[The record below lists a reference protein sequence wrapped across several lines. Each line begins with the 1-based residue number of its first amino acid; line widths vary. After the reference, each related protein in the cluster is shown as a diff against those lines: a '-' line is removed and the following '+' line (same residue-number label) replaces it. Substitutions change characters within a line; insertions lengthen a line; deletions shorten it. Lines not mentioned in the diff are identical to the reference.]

1 MLRTIGLWIIFLYV
15 TVASVSAQQPSD
27 TLTLTRQAIIFFG
40 PTQAERD
47 SLNLIKD
54 SGIEEVID
62 DYLLYVG
69 RIRNFIDSNK
79 ISTNETTARTF
90 ILLQEDRKPVR
101 LSRKSIGSDIGFIFM
116 KNSKKPKILKGV
128 YTDLDLRQLISDY
141 FGLKASMKQHGRH

>member
-1 MLRTIGLWIIFLYV
+1 MFRTIGYYIIFFYV

-27 TLTLTRQAIIFFG
+27 TLMLSRQAIVFFG

-54 SGIEEVID
+54 SGIEEVLD

-79 ISTNETTARTF
+79 ISTHETTARTF
-90 ILLQEDRKPVR
+90 ILLQQGRKPVR
-101 LSRKSIGSDIGFIFM
+101 LSRKSIGSDVGFIFI
-116 KNSKKPKILKGV
+116 KHGKKPKILKGV
-128 YTDLDLRQLISDY
+128 YTDLDLRLLISDY
-141 FGLKASMKQHGRH
+141 FGLKASIKPSDRH